1 MNRTQKSKALIRAM
15 NKTFVV
21 LPIFFWLFLIFG
33 FDEPSMALWTIIAA
47 VIHESGH
54 IIYIISK
61 KKLRLNIRGVLSG
74 FRIKTAASLSYDE
87 EIRMYLSGPL
97 ANLVFFVL
105 FSILSCYLNKDFGFA
120 AIINL
125 ATALSNLLPIDG
137 YDGYH
142 AVMTLIQKHDLGDR
156 LINSLSRI
164 SSAIIFLF
172 AVFSLYFIDRQNG
185 GYWIFLIFF
194 SSMIKCIRK
203 SVGE

>member
-74 FRIKTAASLSYDE
+74 FRIKTNSLLSYKE
-87 EIRMYLSGPL
+87 ECSHKAWFCR
-97 ANLVFFVL
+97 
-105 FSILSCYLNKDFGFA
+105 
-120 AIINL
+120 
-125 ATALSNLLPIDG
+125 
-137 YDGYH
+137 
-142 AVMTLIQKHDLGDR
+142 
-156 LINSLSRI
+156 
-164 SSAIIFLF
+164 
-172 AVFSLYFIDRQNG
+172 
-185 GYWIFLIFF
+185 
-194 SSMIKCIRK
+194 
-203 SVGE
+203 

>member
-1 MNRTQKSKALIRAM
+1 MNRTPKSKALIRAM

-105 FSILSCYLNKDFGFA
+105 FSILSCYLNKDFSFA

-142 AVMTLIQKHDLGDR
+142 VLMTLIQKHDLFR